1 MQATRI
7 GASERAPLV
16 SIFMFVRNRAV
27 SIRRAVD
34 SVLAQTYPNIE
45 FLVQDAVSTDGTL
58 EILRSYGD
66 RIKLISAP
74 DSGPTEGLWISL
86 NRCTGDF
93 VGSCLSDEE
102 LVPDATERAVEALLR
117 SPDVAAVTGDA
128 IITDLEGVEVGT
140 WKSGPFNFADYLLC
154 DYTPYFVSSF
164 FRRQALLDAGLKS
177 DAWGKDCVE
186 FELWCRL
193 ATRSRIEYTPGAY
206 AKYASHAGQSS
217 NDARDVVVHFGA
229 RLKQIADICGPGG
242 FVGDNPLLR
251 TLFIWGHARAFINHA
266 IAFKR
271 PETAAAL
278 YDITLKTLSAFPP
291 VELDGIPYDGDFR
304 FRRSAKTGRDNI
316 VQRVP
321 ALVRSALGQNV
332 MRSIG
337 DNVETK
343 LLAAR
348 YDDTLPAASPLKA
361 LMRSPDPRQTEIV
374 LPPSLDNRLKVRMY
388 ALFAGIYQE
397 QERPY
402 EALRMWKAIARLLDS
417 GEVKALPT
425 EELAGYTH
433 TRT

>member
-1 MQATRI
+1 MNTTRI
-7 GASERAPLV
+7 GERAPLV

-58 EILRSYGD
+58 EVLKSYGD
-66 RIKLISAP
+66 RIKLVSAP

-93 VGSCLSDEE
+93 MGSCLSDEE

-117 SPDVAAVTGDA
+117 SPDVGAVTGDA
-128 IITDLEGVEVGT
+128 IITDLEGVESGA
-140 WKSGPFNFADYLLC
+140 WKSAPFNFVDYLLC

-193 ATRSRIEYTPGAY
+193 ATRTRIEYIPGAN

-217 NDARDVVVHFGA
+217 NDTRDVIVHFEG
-229 RLKQIADICGPGG
+229 RLKQIADICSPGG
-242 FVGDNPLLR
+242 FVGENPLLR

-266 IAFKR
+266 VAFKR

-278 YDITLKTLSAFPP
+278 YAITLKTLSIFPR
-291 VELDGIPYDGDFR
+291 VELDGIPYDGDFGVR
-304 FRRSAKTGRDNI
+304 QSARLGREKI
-316 VQRVP
+316 VHRIP
-321 ALVRSALGQNV
+321 AFIRHGLGQNA
-332 MRSIG
+332 MHSIG
-337 DNVETK
+337 TNVEAR

-348 YDDTLPAASPLKA
+348 YDGTLPTASPLKA
-361 LMRSPDPRQTEIV
+361 LLRGAALAPAAMA
-374 LPPSLDNRLKVRMY
+374 LPPPIDNRLKARMY
-388 ALFAGIYQE
+388 ALFASRYEQ
-397 QERPY
+397 QERPH
-402 EALRMWKAIARLLDS
+402 EALRMWKAIARLLDT
-417 GEVKALPT
+417 GEVRALPA
-425 EELAGYTH
+425 EESAGYTH
-433 TRT
+433 AQK